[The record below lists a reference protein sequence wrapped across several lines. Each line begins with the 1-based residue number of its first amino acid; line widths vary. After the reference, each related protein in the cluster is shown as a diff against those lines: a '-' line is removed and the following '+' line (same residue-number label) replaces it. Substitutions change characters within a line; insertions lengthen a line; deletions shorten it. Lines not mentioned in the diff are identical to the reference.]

1 MSGAAAASAEV
12 SGDERPGSPP
22 RRRTAIS
29 VAIVVAVVVGALVV
43 LLATSP
49 GGGERTDRSVL
60 IGKLA
65 PPITAT
71 DTGGAAF
78 DLDAYR
84 GTWVLVNFF
93 ATWCGPCK
101 VEHPELVEFAARH
114 AATKDASVVSV
125 SFNDKPDD
133 VRAFFE
139 RNGGDWPVIA
149 EGNAQIALDY
159 GVVKLPESYLISPTG
174 LVVQKFVG
182 GIRADDVD
190 AVISE
195 VGK

>member
-1 MSGAAAASAEV
+1 M
-12 SGDERPGSPP
+12 
-22 RRRTAIS
+22 
-29 VAIVVAVVVGALVV
+29 
-43 LLATSP
+43 
-49 GGGERTDRSVL
+49 
-60 IGKLA
+60 
-65 PPITAT
+65 
-71 DTGGAAF
+71 
-78 DLDAYR
+78 
-84 GTWVLVNFF
+84 
-93 ATWCGPCK
+93 
-101 VEHPELVEFAARH
+101 
-114 AATKDASVVSV
+114 VSV